1 MFRYGWSLGTAQDFE
16 GPFSSNNFFPD
27 FLLFFFRE
35 ERNKQEKQETF
46 PEFGNFTEGKI
57 FGRLRIPIIGEKK
70 WKMWKYQKVRE
81 TKNLEILTK
90 NPSIRTAYRRI

>member
-46 PEFGNFTEGKI
+46 PEFGNLMEGKM
-57 FGRLRIPIIGEKK
+57 FGTLRIPILRKK
-70 WKMWKYQKVRE
+70 KMKNMEIQKFARK
-81 TKNLEILTK
+81 KNLEI
-90 NPSIRTAYRRI
+90 